1 MGEKEQSFY
10 VQGMSCANCAKTF
23 ENNVKEI
30 PTVENANVNFGASKI
45 TVTGSASIDELERAG
60 SFENLK
66 VTQEYEQNSSKSFWD
81 YVKENGN
88 VVGSLV
94 LLALG
99 ITLFYQ
105 LGEEHPITIGGFV
118 ASIVVGGYRLFIAGF
133 QNLVKLRFD
142 MKTLMTIAVI
152 GAALIGEWIEGAAV
166 VILFAISE
174 ALESYSMD
182 QARNSIKSLMGIAPK
197 TANVIRNGND
207 QEINVDD
214 IQIDDIVV
222 VRPGEKIPVDGV
234 VSKGES
240 SINQAAIT
248 GESLPVFKGLEDEVF
263 AGTLNEEGYLE
274 VRATKLVKDT
284 TLAKIIH
291 LVEEAQ
297 NEKAPAQQFV
307 DRFAAYYTPLIMLI
321 ALGVAT
327 IPPLFFGAGFENW
340 LYQGLAVLVVG
351 CPCALVVSTPVAIVT
366 AIGSA
371 ARNGVLVK
379 GGAYLEAL
387 GHIDAIAFDKT
398 GTITQGKPEVQSYK
412 ILSNNMSVEEFF
424 TIASSLERQSQ
435 HPLAQAVI
443 HYAELFDVNPYN
455 VDDFHSVTG
464 KGIMGT
470 IEGIPYKIGS
480 PGMFES
486 LSSSI
491 EKEVENL
498 QDEGYTVIL
507 MSQNDDIVGLIAIA
521 DAVRDM
527 SRNMVKDIHRLGMK
541 HSILLTG
548 DNENTART
556 IANQV
561 GIKEYLANLLPK
573 DKQIQIKQLSGKY
586 GKVVMVGDGV
596 NDAPALATADVGI
609 AMGSA
614 GTDTA
619 LETADIA
626 LMGDDLSKLPF
637 TVRLS
642 RRTLNIIKQNIGFAL
657 GLKILALL
665 LVIPGWL
672 TLWIAILADMG
683 ATLLVTLNALRLIKN
698 KETN

>member
-10 VQGMSCANCAKTF
+10 VQGMSCTNCAKTF

-30 PTVENANVNFGASKI
+30 SSVENADVNFGASKI
-45 TVTGSASIDELERAG
+45 TVSGSATIEDLEKAG

-66 VTQEYEQNSSKSFWD
+66 ITKEYEDAPQKSFWD

-88 VVGSLV
+88 IVTSLMF
-94 LLALG
+94 LALG
-99 ITLFYQ
+99 IVFHTQ
-105 LGEEHPITIGGFV
+105 LGAEHPVTIGTFII
-118 ASIVVGGYRLFIAGF
+118 SIVTGGHRLFIAGF
-133 QNLVKLRFD
+133 KNLTKLRFD

-166 VILFAISE
+166 VILFAVSE

-182 QARNSIKSLMGIAPK
+182 KARNSIKSLMGIAPK
-197 TANVIRNGND
+197 TANVIRGGEK

-214 IQIDDIVV
+214 IQINDIVIV
-222 VRPGEKIPVDGV
+222 KPGEKIPVDGV

-248 GESLPVFKGLEDEVF
+248 GESVPVFKTLEDEVF

-274 VRATKLVKDT
+274 IRTTKLVKDT

-297 NEKAPAQQFV
+297 NEKAPAQQFI
-307 DRFAAYYTPLIMLI
+307 DRFAAYYTPVIMLI
-321 ALGVAT
+321 ALGVAV
-327 IPPLFFGAGFENW
+327 IPPLFFDAGFETW

-351 CPCALVVSTPVAIVT
+351 CPCALVVSTPVAVVT

-387 GHIDAIAFDKT
+387 GHINAIAFDKT
-398 GTITQGKPEVQSYK
+398 GTITQGKPVVQKVIKFDDSISDEDFHGLAY
-412 ILSNNMSVEEFF
+412 
-424 TIASSLERQSQ
+424 ALENQSQ
-435 HPLAQAVI
+435 HPLAKAVI
-443 HYAELFDVNPYN
+443 NYSHQFNVTELE
-455 VDDFHSVTG
+455 VDEFQSVTG
-464 KGIMGT
+464 KGIIGT
-470 IEGIPYKIGS
+470 ITGDSYKIGS
-480 PGMFES
+480 PAMFEG
-486 LSSSI
+486 LSSDTLN
-491 EKEVENL
+491 EVEGL
-498 QDEGYTVIL
+498 QEQGHTVVL
-507 MSQNDDIVGLIAIA
+507 MSKNDTLIGLFAIA
-521 DAVRDM
+521 DDVRDM
-527 SRNMVKDIHRLGMK
+527 SKNMLEQIHQLGMK

-548 DNENTART
+548 DNEKTART
-556 IANQV
+556 ISEKV

-573 DKQIQIKQLSGKY
+573 DKQTQIKQLSQKY
-586 GKVVMVGDGV
+586 GKVAMVGDGV

-626 LMGDDLSKLPF
+626 LMGDDLEKLPF

-698 KETN
+698 KESN

>member
-1 MGEKEQSFY
+1 MSDTEQSFY

-23 ENNVKEI
+23 ESNVKEI
-30 PTVENANVNFGASKI
+30 STVKNADVNFGASKI
-45 TVTGSASIDELERAG
+45 TVEGSATIEELERAG

-66 VTQEYEQNSSKSFWD
+66 VTQEFEETPRKTLWG

-88 VVGSLV
+88 VVGSLI

-99 ITLFYQ
+99 IGLFFQ
-105 LGEEHPITIGGFV
+105 LGEEHPVTIGSFI
-118 ASIVVGGYRLFIAGF
+118 ASIVIGGHRLFIAGF
-133 QNLVKLRFD
+133 QNPIKLRFD

-182 QARNSIKSLMGIAPK
+182 KARNSIKSLMGIAPK
-197 TANVIRNGND
+197 TAFVMRHGEK
-207 QEINVDD
+207 QEVHVDD
-214 IQIDDIVV
+214 IQVNDIVIV
-222 VRPGEKIPVDGV
+222 KPGEKIPVDGV
-234 VSKGES
+234 VAKGES

-248 GESLPVFKGLEDEVF
+248 GESVPVYKAINDDVF

-274 VRATKLVKDT
+274 IKVTKLVKDT

-307 DRFAAYYTPLIMLI
+307 DRFAQYYTPLIMLM

-327 IPPLFFGAGFENW
+327 LPPLLLGASFEVW

-379 GGAYLEAL
+379 GGAYLETL
-387 GHIDAIAFDKT
+387 GNINAIAFDKT
-398 GTITQGKPEVQSYK
+398 GTITQGRPVVQRYQN
-412 ILSNNMSVEEFF
+412 LSLLSDHEWFS
-424 TIASSLERQSQ
+424 IASSLEQQSQ

-443 HYAELFDVNPYN
+443 HYAEQFDLSSYEVK
-455 VDDFHSVTG
+455 DFQSVTG
-464 KGIMGT
+464 KGIVGT
-470 IEGIPYKIGS
+470 INGSRYQIGS
-480 PGMFES
+480 PDMFNLGPS
-486 LSSSI
+486 TQH
-491 EKEVENL
+491 EVEAL
-498 QDEGYTVIL
+498 QEQGHTVVL
-507 MSQNDDIVGLIAIA
+507 MSENDQIIGLIAIA

-527 SRNMVKDIHRLGMK
+527 SKDMVGELHKLGMD

-548 DNENTART
+548 DNAKTARS
-556 IANQV
+556 ISEQV
-561 GIKEYLANLLPK
+561 GIKEYLSQLLPK
-573 DKQIQIKQLSGKY
+573 DKQTEIKQLSQKY
-586 GKVVMVGDGV
+586 GKVAMVGDGV

-626 LMGDDLSKLPF
+626 LMGDDLNKLPF

-657 GLKILALL
+657 GLKVLALL

-698 KETN
+698 KENN

>member
-1 MGEKEQSFY
+1 MKKHLK
-10 VQGMSCANCAKTF
+10 NL
-23 ENNVKEI
+23 
-30 PTVENANVNFGASKI
+30 FG
-45 TVTGSASIDELERAG
+45 
-60 SFENLK
+60 
-66 VTQEYEQNSSKSFWD
+66 D

-99 ITLFYQ
+99 IALFFQ
-105 LGEEHPITIGGFV
+105 LGEEHPITIGAFI
-118 ASIVVGGYRLFIAGF
+118 ASIVLGGHRLFIAGF
-133 QNLVKLRFD
+133 QNLIKLRFD

-197 TANVIRNGND
+197 TANVIRDGQI
-207 QEINVDD
+207 QEISVDD
-214 IQIDDIVV
+214 IRVDDIVIV
-222 VRPGEKIPVDGV
+222 KPGEKIPVDGV

-240 SINQAAIT
+240 SINQASIT
-248 GESLPVFKGLEDEVF
+248 GESVPVYKGLDDEVF

-274 VRATKLVKDT
+274 VRTTKLVKDT

-307 DRFAAYYTPLIMLI
+307 DRFAAYYTPVIMLI
-321 ALGVAT
+321 ALGVAI
-327 IPPLFFGAGFENW
+327 IPPLFLGAGFETW

-371 ARNGVLVK
+371 ARNGVLIK
-379 GGAYLEAL
+379 GGAYLESL

-398 GTITQGKPEVQSYK
+398 GTITKGEPVVQHYQN
-412 ILSNNMSVEEFF
+412 LSNKSDEELFS
-424 TIASSLERQSQ
+424 IASSLEQKSQ
-435 HPLAQAVI
+435 HPLAKAVV
-443 HYAELFDVNPYN
+443 HYAERFNLKHYDVEE
-455 VDDFHSVTG
+455 FHSQTG
-464 KGIMGT
+464 KGIIGSINET
-470 IEGIPYKIGS
+470 TYQIGS
-480 PGMFES
+480 PSMFGE

-491 EKEVENL
+491 QSEVANL
-498 QDEGYTVIL
+498 QEDGNTVIL
-507 MSQNDDIVGLIAIA
+507 VEENNSVIGIIAIA

-527 SRNMVKDIHRLGMK
+527 SKQMIKDIHTLGMK

-548 DNENTART
+548 DNDRTAQSIT
-556 IANQV
+556 EQV
-561 GIKEYLANLLPK
+561 GIKEYLSNLLPK
-573 DKQIQIKQLSGKY
+573 DKQTQIKQLSQKY
-586 GKVVMVGDGV
+586 GKVAMVGDGV

-626 LMGDDLSKLPF
+626 LMGDDLNKLPF

-657 GLKILALL
+657 GLKVLALL

-672 TLWIAILADMG
+672 TLWIAI
-683 ATLLVTLNALRLIKN
+683 
-698 KETN
+698 

>member
-1 MGEKEQSFY
+1 MGDQEQSFY

-30 PTVENANVNFGASKI
+30 STVKNADVNFGASKI
-45 TVTGSASIDELERAG
+45 TVEGAASIEDLEKAG

-66 VTQEYEQNSSKSFWD
+66 ITQEYEDTPQKSFWD

-88 VVGSLV
+88 VVGSLIF
-94 LLALG
+94 LALG
-99 ITLFYQ
+99 IALFFQ
-105 LGEEHPITIGGFV
+105 IGEEHPVTIGSFI
-118 ASIVVGGYRLFIAGF
+118 ASIVIGGHRLFIAGF

-182 QARNSIKSLMGIAPK
+182 KARNSIKSLMGIAPK
-197 TANVIRNGND
+197 TANIMRDGQQ
-207 QEINVDD
+207 QEVSVDN
-214 IQIDDIVV
+214 IQVNDIVIV
-222 VRPGEKIPVDGV
+222 KPGEKIPVDGV

-240 SINQAAIT
+240 SINQASIT
-248 GESLPVFKGLEDEVF
+248 GESVPVYKGLDDEVF

-274 VRATKLVKDT
+274 VRTTKLVKDS
-284 TLAKIIH
+284 TLSKIIH

-327 IPPLFFGAGFENW
+327 VPPLFFGARFETW

-379 GGAYLEAL
+379 GGAYLESL

-398 GTITQGKPEVQSYK
+398 GTITKGEPVVQHYQN
-412 ILSNNMSVEEFF
+412 LSNKSDDELFS
-424 TIASSLERQSQ
+424 IASSLERQSQ
-435 HPLAQAVI
+435 HPLARAVI
-443 HYAELFDVNPYN
+443 HYAEQFNLQHYEVERFQAQ
-455 VDDFHSVTG
+455 TG
-464 KGIMGT
+464 KGITGLINGT
-470 IEGIPYKIGS
+470 DYQIGS
-480 PGMFES
+480 PGMFQE
-486 LSSSI
+486 LSAAVQI
-491 EKEVENL
+491 EVENL
-498 QDEGYTVIL
+498 QEQGHTVIL
-507 MSQNDDIVGLIAIA
+507 IAGNNTVIGIIAIA

-527 SRNMVKDIHRLGMK
+527 PKQMIKDIHALGMK

-548 DNENTART
+548 DNDKTARS
-556 IANQV
+556 ISEQV
-561 GIKEYLANLLPK
+561 GIKEFLANLLPK
-573 DKQIQIKQLSGKY
+573 DKQTQIKQLSQKY
-586 GKVVMVGDGV
+586 GKVAMVGDGV

-657 GLKILALL
+657 GLKVVALL

>member
-1 MGEKEQSFY
+1 MASEEQSFY

-30 PTVENANVNFGASKI
+30 STVKNAEVNFGASKI
-45 TVTGSASIDELERAG
+45 KVEGSASIEQLEKAG

-66 VTQEYEQNSSKSFWD
+66 VTQEYENTPQKSFLD

-88 VVGSLV
+88 VVGSFILLV
-94 LLALG
+94 TGL
-99 ITLFYQ
+99 ISHFQ
-105 LGEEHPITIGGFV
+105 LGTDHSLTLGAFI
-118 ASIVVGGYRLFIAGF
+118 ASIVVGGHQLFLTGF
-133 QNLVKLRFD
+133 RNLVRLRFD
-142 MKTLMTIAVI
+142 MNTLMTIAVI

-182 QARNSIKSLMGIAPK
+182 QARNSIQSLMGIAPK
-197 TANVIRNGND
+197 TANVIRNGEK
-207 QEINVDD
+207 QEVNVED
-214 IQIDDIVV
+214 IQINDVV
-222 VRPGEKIPVDGV
+222 MIKPGEKIPVDGV
-234 VSKGES
+234 VVKGET

-248 GESLPVFKGLEDEVF
+248 GESVPVYKALDDEVF

-274 VRATKLVKDT
+274 VRTTKLVKDT

-321 ALGVAT
+321 ALGVA
-327 IPPLFFGAGFENW
+327 IVPPVFFGLNFETW

-379 GGAYLEAL
+379 GGAYLESL
-387 GHIDAIAFDKT
+387 GHIKAIAFDKT
-398 GTITQGKPEVQSYK
+398 GTITQGKPVVQSYRIFDESIQK
-412 ILSNNMSVEEFF
+412 EEFF
-424 TIASSLERQSQ
+424 GIASALESQSQ
-435 HPLAQAVI
+435 HPLAKAI
-443 HYAELFDVNPYN
+443 I
-455 VDDFHSVTG
+455 DFTESLTIKQYDINDFQSITG
-464 KGIMGT
+464 KGITGSINGET
-470 IEGIPYKIGS
+470 YKVGS
-480 PGMFES
+480 PSMFDS
-486 LSSSI
+486 VSPYISD
-491 EKEVENL
+491 EVETL
-498 QDEGYTVIL
+498 QEEGHTVVL
-507 MSQNDDIVGLIAIA
+507 MSQNDKVIGLIAIA
-521 DAVRDM
+521 DAVRDV
-527 SRNMVKDIHRLGMK
+527 SKNMINKIHGLGMK
-541 HSILLTG
+541 QSVLLTG
-548 DNENTART
+548 DNEKTARS
-556 IANQV
+556 ISNQV
-561 GIKEYLANLLPK
+561 GVKSFLANLLPK
-573 DKQIQIKQLSGKY
+573 DKQTQIKQLHDEHGR
-586 GKVVMVGDGV
+586 VAMIGDGV

-626 LMGDDLSKLPF
+626 LMGDDLEKLPF

-642 RRTLNIIKQNIGFAL
+642 RRTLNIIKQNIAFAL
-657 GLKILALL
+657 GLKVLALL

-683 ATLLVTLNALRLIKN
+683 ATLLVTLNALRLIRS